1 MTVTLRMRLK
11 GLLVGFILGAAIIA
25 VIILAPRNPTSEE
38 ATIIYLAGVV
48 FGLLLGLIQHL
59 IMRNE
64 TYPIPDTPGKTASLI
79 RWICLPAVIIIGVI
93 LALLFAGGF
102 TVTPDNTLIIKTY
115 LIFLIGTLIGAI
127 PIDLTLDFRAVR
139 YDFYRFTNFITEK
152 KSE

>member
-93 LALLFAGGF
+93 LALLFTGGF

-139 YDFYRFTNFITEK
+139 YDFYRFTNFITGK

>member
-1 MTVTLRMRLK
+1 MTVTMRMRLK
-11 GLLVGFILGAAIIA
+11 GLIVGFILGAAVIA
-25 VIILAPRNPTSEE
+25 VIILAPRNPTPEE
-38 ATIIYLAGVV
+38 ATLIYLTGVV
-48 FGLLLGLIQHL
+48 FGLLLGLVQHL

-79 RWICLPAVIIIGVI
+79 RRICLPAVIIIGVI

-115 LIFLIGTLIGAI
+115 LIFLIGVLIGAI

-139 YDFYRFTNFITEK
+139 YDFYRFKNFITGK